1 MTVRKK
7 TDKVALWQAIKRGR
21 WGYIMIAPL
30 ILGLLVFSYYP
41 SVSGLVLS
49 FFNKTSTVSEFVG
62 VGNFVKLMKDEIFL
76 DSIGTMFKIM
86 IPKLLISIIAPLIM
100 AELIFAVKNDKLAG
114 AFRVLTLI
122 PIVAP
127 GVVSMLIW
135 RNLLS
140 VDGLLTDI
148 VKLFGFVEKDAV
160 LDWLGALGDDSLV
173 LFSIIFI
180 GFPWVG
186 GTSVLIY
193 TAGLNE
199 ISSEVIEAARLD
211 GASTMRR
218 IFSIDLPMLTGQ
230 IKYFLIFGIIGGLQD
245 YGVQYTITDG
255 GPGYATYVP
264 GYYLY
269 KLAFAQD
276 NMGYA
281 ATIGVILFAATFV
294 LSAFMFKF
302 MDIGGMKKQQG
313 VF

>member
-1 MTVRKK
+1 MVETKK
-7 TDKVALWQAIKRGR
+7 SSLIKAVKKGI

-30 ILGLLVFSYYP
+30 IIGLLIFSYYP

-49 FFNKTSTVSEFVG
+49 FFKKSSTESQFIG
-62 VGNFVKLMKDEIFL
+62 FDNFVKLMEDEIFL

-86 IPKLLISIIAPLIM
+86 IPKLIISIVVPLIM
-100 AELIFAVKNDKLAG
+100 AELIFAVKNEKLGG

-135 RNLLS
+135 RNILS
-140 VDGLLTDI
+140 VDGLMTDI
-148 VKLFGFVEKDAV
+148 AKLLGIVPKDGV
-160 LDWLGALGDDSLV
+160 LDWLGVMGDDSLV

-199 ISSEVIEAARLD
+199 IPSEVMDAAKLD
-211 GASTMRR
+211 GASNFRR
-218 IFSIDLPMLTGQ
+218 IYYIDLPMLLGQ

-255 GPGYATYVP
+255 GPGYSTYVP

-281 ATIGVILFAATFV
+281 ATIGVILFIATFV
-294 LSAFMFKF
+294 LSAFMFRF
-302 MDIGGMKKQQG
+302 MDIGGMKKQRG
-313 VF
+313 AF